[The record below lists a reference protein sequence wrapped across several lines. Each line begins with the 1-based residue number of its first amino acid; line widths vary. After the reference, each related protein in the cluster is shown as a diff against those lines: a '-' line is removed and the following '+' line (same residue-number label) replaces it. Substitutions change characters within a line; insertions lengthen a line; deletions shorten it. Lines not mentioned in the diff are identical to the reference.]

1 MLASPLVLAPS
12 LLTTPGPRRRFL
24 VGLGAICLLALAWRV
39 GYVFISHPPSD
50 QNLIDEGDA
59 FYYAVQTD
67 QLSNGNGFYSPFDGT
82 LAADHPPL
90 TIVALAPVAVVFGHN
105 IVAKRLAMA
114 VLGTVVVALVGL
126 LARRFGVRS
135 DGTGSI
141 RLANRIGWAAAVVAA
156 VNPNLW
162 MNDALIMSETLA
174 ALLYVVVF
182 LLAYRIV
189 DRRLHPP
196 VVDGDPA
203 ATAVDPARSA
213 AWREWAPL
221 GAAVGLCALA
231 RAEALLLLPLLVLPL
246 AWWCRRRSP
255 STGLGALAGHL
266 ALAGVAAVAVIA
278 PWSAYISIKYDKLV
292 TLSTN
297 DGLTLWGANCPDTYE
312 GSNVGSWSITCVY
325 DALEPGGEP
334 SDDPALA
341 GNEAE
346 QAAGLRDK
354 GLSYAR
360 HHAHRWPAVVL
371 ARQGRTWAVF
381 EPGQAAYSARG
392 EGRPSWASWAGTVTL
407 WAMVPLAIGGAV
419 LARGR
424 PVWPLATS
432 IVLVAVTS
440 TFFYGI
446 ARFRLPADLALTV
459 LVGVLVGTLADRWRG
474 GADDDDVVAGA
485 AGAAA

>member
-1 MLASPLVLAPS
+1 MLAPS
-12 LLTTPGPRRRFL
+12 ILTTPGPRRRFL
-24 VGLGAICLLALAWRV
+24 VGLGAICLVALAWRV
-39 GYVFISHPPSD
+39 GYVFLSHPPSD

-67 QLSNGNGFYSPFDGT
+67 QLANGNGFYSPFDGT

-90 TIVALAPVAVVFGHN
+90 TIVVLAPVALAFGHN

-126 LARRFGVRS
+126 LARRFGVRH
-135 DGTGSI
+135 DGAGSA
-141 RLANRIGWAAAVVAA
+141 RLADRVGWAAAIVAT

-174 ALLYVVVF
+174 ALLYLVVF
-182 LLAYRIV
+182 LVAYRIV
-189 DRRLHPP
+189 DRRVRLTAPGAEQPP
-196 VVDGDPA
+196 DAPA
-203 ATAVDPARSA
+203 GPP

-221 GAAVGLCALA
+221 GAAIGLCALA

-246 AWWCRRRSP
+246 AWWCRRRDP
-255 STGLGALAGHL
+255 AVGLGALTGHL

-297 DGLTLWGANCPDTYE
+297 DGLTLWGANCPDTYF

-346 QAAGLRDK
+346 QASGLRDK
-354 GLSYAR
+354 GLAYAR
-360 HHAHRWPAVVL
+360 DHAHRWPAVLL

-381 EPGQAAYSARG
+381 EPGQAAFSARG

-432 IVLVAVTS
+432 IVLVIITS

-459 LVGVLVGTLADRWRG
+459 LTGVLLATLVDRRLGDAGRPRRG
-474 GADDDDVVAGA
+474 VPA
-485 AGAAA
+485 